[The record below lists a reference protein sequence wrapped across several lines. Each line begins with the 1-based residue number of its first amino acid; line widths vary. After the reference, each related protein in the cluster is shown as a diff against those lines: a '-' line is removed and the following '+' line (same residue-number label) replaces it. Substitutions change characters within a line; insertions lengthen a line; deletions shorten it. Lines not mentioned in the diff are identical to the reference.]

1 MFSYRIPEILRL
13 LNYLK
18 AKNKSMKFH
27 AIGLMSGTSLDGLD
41 ICFAR
46 FEKQDSWSFEIVKA
60 ETVPYPKDWEDQLR
74 NCIDFSAAELLE
86 LHSEYGFYLGKSVKN
101 FIEKHQIENIDLIA
115 SHGHTVFH
123 QPQKKF
129 TLQIGDGRAI
139 KLATDL
145 PVIYDFRSQDVLMGG
160 NGAPLVPIGDEL
172 LFSQYDACLNL
183 GGFSNISLKINDKR
197 IAFDIAP
204 VNIVLNKLVQKFN
217 KNFDENGDLA
227 RKGKI
232 NEDLLLQLNS
242 LPFYQQSHPKSL
254 GIEWCNE
261 KVFPLFET
269 LETVDI
275 MATFT
280 EHAAQQI
287 SKVFNENQLKNVL
300 FTGGGTYNQ
309 FLIEKIKANTNTQII
324 IPENEIIE
332 YKEALI
338 FAFMGVL
345 RLNNEINVLSSATG
359 SSHDHSSGVIA

>member
-1 MFSYRIPEILRL
+1 MTFQ
-13 LNYLK
+13 
-18 AKNKSMKFH
+18 

-41 ICFAR
+41 ICFVK
-46 FEKQDSWSFEIVKA
+46 FEKQHSWHFEIIKA
-60 ETVPYPKDWEDQLR
+60 ETIPYSKTLEDQLKKS
-74 NCIDFSAAELLE
+74 IYLTTEQLLE
-86 LHSEYGFYLGKSVKN
+86 LHSEYGFYLGKTVKN
-101 FIEKHQIENIDLIA
+101 FIEKHQLQHIDLVS

-139 KLATDL
+139 KIETGL

-183 GGFSNISLKINDKR
+183 GGFSNISLKVNDKR

-204 VNIVLNKLVQKFN
+204 VNIVLNKLAQQFN
-217 KNFDENGDLA
+217 KDFDENGDLA
-227 RKGKI
+227 KTGTI
-232 NEDLLLQLNS
+232 NDDLLFQLNS
-242 LPFYQQSHPKSL
+242 LEFYRKAHPKSL

-261 KVFPLFET
+261 NIFPLFEDI
-269 LETVDI
+269 ETVDFL
-275 MATFT
+275 ATFT

-287 SKVFNENQLKNVL
+287 SSVFNENQLKNVL
-300 FTGGGTYNQ
+300 CTGGGTFNQ
-309 FLIEKIKANTNTQII
+309 FLIEKIRNKTNTEII
-324 IPENEIIE
+324 IPTKEIIE

-345 RLNNEINVLSSATG
+345 KLNNEINVLSSATG
-359 SSHDHSSGVIA
+359 GSHDHSSGIFA

>member
-1 MFSYRIPEILRL
+1 MI
-13 LNYLK
+13 
-18 AKNKSMKFH
+18 FH

-41 ICFAR
+41 ICFAK
-46 FEKQDSWSFEIVKA
+46 FEKQDSWNFEILNA
-60 ETVPYPKDWEDQLR
+60 ETISYSKNWEEKLK
-74 NCIDFSAAELLE
+74 NSIHFSAEELLE
-86 LHSEYGFYLGKSVKN
+86 LHSEYGFYLGESVKN
-101 FIEKHQIENIDLIA
+101 FIEKHNLENIDLIA

-139 KLATDL
+139 KLETNL

-183 GGFSNISLKINDKR
+183 GGFSNISLKINDQR

-204 VNIVLNKLVQKFN
+204 VNTVLNKLVQEFDKS
-217 KNFDENGDLA
+217 FDENGNLS
-227 RKGKI
+227 RTGKI
-232 NEDLLLQLNS
+232 DQELLSQLNS

-254 GIEWCNE
+254 GMEWCNE
-261 KVFPLFET
+261 NVFPLFKDIET
-269 LETVDI
+269 LEI
-275 MATFT
+275 LATFT

-309 FLIEKIKANTNTQII
+309 YLIEKIKEKTTTEII
-324 IPENEIIE
+324 IPQKDIIE

-345 RLNNEINVLSSATG
+345 RFNNEINVLASATG
-359 SSHDHSSGVIA
+359 SSQDHSSGVIA